1 MKALPLA
8 RRTAVESLTK
18 SSDHR
23 TDVCGLRHELPPT
36 SGDLTWT
43 FSLQELSPFP
53 TAFGG
58 GDGMLL

>member
-1 MKALPLA
+1 M
-8 RRTAVESLTK
+8 V
-18 SSDHR
+18 SDLN
-23 TDVCGLRHELPPT
+23 VQPT